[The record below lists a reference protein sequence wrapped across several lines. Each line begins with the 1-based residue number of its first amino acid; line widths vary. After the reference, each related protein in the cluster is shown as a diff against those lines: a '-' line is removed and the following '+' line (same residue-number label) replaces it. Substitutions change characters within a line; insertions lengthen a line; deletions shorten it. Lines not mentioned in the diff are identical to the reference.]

1 MNEYKYKLYEDIN
14 IDIKNSEAYNWNE
27 KFININE
34 KYTYKIEFIGE
45 IEDNCSV
52 KLYIISYCDNKKLY
66 GESIKLNTSKVITN
80 VTKCNHIKLAVKVSN
95 IEKVKINTIK
105 IYRKL
110 NVYFVSQDKIKS
122 LKLYPPIC
130 IKDLNIACIFDDFTT
145 ECYKDMVKL
154 IKIKPDSWKIDL
166 TINKPHA
173 LIVESAWHGNNNSW
187 DEKIQYVNEYNTKE
201 LKEVINW
208 CRENNVPTVFWNK
221 EDPAHFE
228 QFILTAKLFDYVFTT
243 DECSIEKYIKEL
255 KHNNVYALPF
265 AAQPKIHNPIKIYD
279 KRIEKAFFSGSY
291 YTNKFPKRKTSLE
304 NILKLAIENIGLDIY
319 DRNYY
324 LNSIQYRY
332 PLYFKPY
339 IKGYLCPND
348 LEKCNKGY
356 KIMLNVNSVTNSP
369 TMFSRR
375 VFEGLACGT
384 PVISSYSLGINNMF
398 KDIVVASDDLDE
410 LKDEFIRLKGDNYYD
425 KKVVKGIRAV
435 LRNHTYK
442 DRILYMLDKIGISA
456 SYNKPSLSII
466 SSIES
471 LDELEKAKIMYYSQ
485 TYYYK
490 KLYLIIK
497 NEKLNKFVRE
507 NNQDNKIILLENK
520 DKNINSIIQS
530 DYIGIMSVNN
540 YYGKYYFED
549 LMNSTLYSDAE
560 FIGKKSFFKLEENIG
575 NTNNIYIVNEG
586 MSFQYV
592 DILDLDKCIFKSSVV
607 KNKTINELIE
617 HIEVSYIDK
626 FKFGCR
632 YLSIDKFNFIESVNK
647 AKLVFLNSI
656 DCMV

>member
-1 MNEYKYKLYEDIN
+1 MNEYKYKLYEDIS
-14 IDIKNSEAYNWNE
+14 IDIKNSEVYNWNE
-27 KFININE
+27 KLINIDE

-45 IEDNCSV
+45 IEDNCSI

-80 VTKCNHIKLAVKVSN
+80 VDKCNYIKLAIKVSN
-95 IEKVKINTIK
+95 IDKVKINTIK

-110 NVYFVSQDKIKS
+110 NVSSLSQDKIKS
-122 LKLYPPIC
+122 LKLYPPIN

-145 ECYKDMVKL
+145 ECYKEMVKL
-154 IKIKPDSWKIDL
+154 IKIKPDTWKIDL
-166 TINKPHA
+166 IINKPHV

-187 DEKIQYVNEYNTKE
+187 GEKIQYVNEYNIKE

-255 KHNNVYALPF
+255 KHNNVYTLPF

-291 YTNKFPKRKTSLE
+291 YTNKFPKRRASLE
-304 NILKLAIENIGLDIY
+304 HILKLAIDNIGLDIY

-332 PLYFKPY
+332 PKYFKSY
-339 IKGYLCPND
+339 IKGYLSAND
-348 LEKCNKGY
+348 LEECNKGY

-384 PVISSYSLGINNMF
+384 PVVSSYSLGINNMF
-398 KDIVVASDDLDE
+398 KGIVVASDDLDE
-410 LKDEFIRLKGDNYYD
+410 LKDEFIRLKNESYYD
-425 KKVVKGIRAV
+425 KKVVKGIREV

-442 DRILYMLDKIGISA
+442 DRVVYMLNKIGISA
-456 SYNKPSLSII
+456 SNNKPSLSII
-466 SSIES
+466 SSIDS

-490 KLYLIIK
+490 KLYLIID
-497 NEKLNKFVRE
+497 NEKLHNFVKE
-507 NNQDNKIILLENK
+507 NNKDNKIILLDNK
-520 DKNINSIIQS
+520 DKNTNSIIES

-560 FIGKKSFFKLEENIG
+560 FIGKKSFFKVKQNID
-575 NTNNIYIVNEG
+575 NNDIYIVNEN

-607 KNKTINELIE
+607 KNQTINKLIE
-617 HIEVSYIDK
+617 YIEVNYIDK

-632 YLSIDKFNFIESVNK
+632 YLSIDKFNLIECINK
-647 AKLVFLNSI
+647 VKLELLNSI